1 MKSLVVINPASG
13 GGKGASIGAKVR
25 NVLTSR
31 AQDFEVVQAPSL
43 EESLKEIENLCA
55 HNRFDHLICVGG
67 DGLIHD
73 LIPHVIKYE
82 IPLLVVPAGT
92 GNDFART
99 IGTYGKK
106 IEDILQIPTEHSP
119 AEIDVGLIKS
129 GSYSVPFVQI
139 LSTGFD
145 SVVNARANNFRF
157 VKGTIKYVVA
167 VLLEVWKFKAVDFT
181 LTIDGKLITQKAML
195 VCVANGTSYGAGMK
209 IVPHANHQDR
219 MLDVMVVDH
228 VNPLR
233 LLLVF
238 PRVFFGTHIKH
249 PKVHFYSGE
258 SIEINGDTQ
267 AYADGEHI
275 SALPIHVTLS
285 DKPLQVFK
293 A

>member
-1 MKSLVVINPASG
+1 VKSLVVINPASG

-31 AQDFEVVQAPSL
+31 AQDFEVVQASSL
-43 EESLKEIENLCA
+43 EQSLKEIENLCA

-73 LIPHVIKYE
+73 LIPHVMKYE

-106 IEDILQIPTEHSP
+106 IEEILNIPADRSP
-119 AEIDVGLIKS
+119 AGIDVGLIKS
-129 GSYSVPFVQI
+129 GSNSVPFVQI

-145 SVVNARANNFRF
+145 SVVNARANNFKL

-181 LTIDGKLITQKAML
+181 LRIDGRLITQKAML

-285 DKPLQVFK
+285 GKPLQVFK

>member
-1 MKSLVVINPASG
+1 VKSLVVINPASG

-275 SALPIHVTLS
+275 SALPIQVTLS